1 MGSVAGLVGAGLGP
15 ETTRRSRSASDKALS
30 TGQYGTDLSM
40 MENLFLPYDELVRMG
55 RIAPGEHSGNMAGL
69 SGNQSVFGRDLSSFE
84 NDIAAS
90 DPVYGAMQ
98 REMMGNLNFDENGL
112 PADVS
117 RGITQG
123 VRASSSARGLLD
135 SGTAGLEE
143 VAALMGGRENLRS
156 NRLAQVSN
164 WLSSTTSGYIDKLF
178 PGMSTIYQG
187 ELQRA
192 LGKGNAVIGSVNAGV
207 NLAGSGLGAA
217 SSGGSEGQ
225 YASALGY

>member
-1 MGSVAGLVGAGLGP
+1 MAPTATRRTKGAANAGL
-15 ETTRRSRSASDKALS
+15 D

-55 RIAPGEHSGNMAGL
+55 RIAPGEHGGNMAGL

-84 NDIAAS
+84 SDIAAS

-98 REMMGNLNFDENGL
+98 REMAGNLNFDENGL

-123 VRASSSARGLLD
+123 VRSSSSARGLLD

-192 LGKGNAVIGSVNAGV
+192 LGRGNAAI
-207 NLAGSGLGAA
+207 GAA
-217 SSGGSEGQ
+217 NVGASLASGGSGAG
-225 YASALGY
+225 YAGAIASAAS

>member
-15 ETTRRSRSASDKALS
+15 TAVRRGRNATDKALN

-55 RIAPGEHSGNMAGL
+55 RIAPGEQSGNMAGL
-69 SGNQSVFGRDLSSFE
+69 SGNQSVFGRDLAAFE
-84 NDIAAS
+84 NNIAMS
-90 DPVYGAMQ
+90 DPAYAAM
-98 REMMGNLNFDENGL
+98 RKEMSTNLNFDENGL
-112 PADVS
+112 PADVT
-117 RGITQG
+117 RGILQG
-123 VRASSSARGLLD
+123 VRGSSSARGLLD

-164 WLSSTTSGYIDKLF
+164 FLSNTTSSYIDKLF

-192 LGKGNAVIGSVNAGV
+192 LGKGQATVGAINAGT
-207 NLAGSGLGAA
+207 NLTSAGLGAA
-217 SSGGSEGQ
+217 SSGSSAEQ
-225 YASALGY
+225 YASMI